1 MTGWSVHVESAQK
14 PTGVDSPEASSRCS
28 CDWAQKAETHDR
40 KLARKLSAELNGDG
54 AAAQRSS
61 SSLREKLA
69 SLRRGLSDATNKLQ
83 QGL

>member
-1 MTGWSVHVESAQK
+1 MAARAIRSLDAFTRLGTLSQTRAFSITTR
-14 PTGVDSPEASSRCS
+14 P
-28 CDWAQKAETHDR
+28 
-40 KLARKLSAELNGDG
+40 ARKLSAELNGDG

>member
-1 MTGWSVHVESAQK
+1 MDNLKQK
-14 PTGVDSPEASSRCS
+14 IIKEIKQLAAEEKR
-28 CDWAQKAETHDR
+28 ARAKLQKAETHDR